1 MVDGKKYE
9 RKMGK
14 RNVAQMKNNNNTNPF
29 IKKTKQNKTKHSKHQ
44 KLKHREREREREST
58 TKGLS
63 YIAQG
68 KHFRIAFNI

>member
-29 IKKTKQNKTKHSKHQ
+29 IKKPNKTKQNKTLQTSETKTQ
-44 KLKHREREREREST
+44 RERERERERVLQ
-58 TKGLS
+58 KV
-63 YIAQG
+63 
-68 KHFRIAFNI
+68 